1 MTNTCE
7 EMFEDGPCGQPA
19 TRTIVMPNEKL
30 GLAHF
35 ACDECAEYHIEN
47 SGAVDQQPPAE
58 EPIKADAVK
67 PVKADAVKPANHTP
81 EEHSSLVG
89 GSTASRRINCPRS
102 YALEKLAPPDKGS
115 SYAREGTALHEMI
128 AIVIGEGKKPENLLP
143 FTFSRDTKGAEEAW
157 SLTID
162 EDLWYD
168 LGQPALDAFDDFC
181 DQIEAEA
188 GEEIE
193 IQVEERCAM
202 PGIDGAFG
210 TTDVAWKCGHLSGI
224 WDWKFGRTPVSAD
237 SDQLRFYARAV
248 AADHPNL
255 FGAKSWGDIDMD
267 REVILSIM
275 QPQCGSEPSEHRT
288 TVGELE
294 EFRLELMGAIADAV
308 EKGDK
313 AHVAKGDWCKF
324 ATCRSVCPLHVGQS
338 LEFGEKM
345 AKLSALQK
353 QQGVKDLRAITAVDK
368 ETGEAS
374 PVFAEMLPELLELA
388 EIAKEF
394 AGVVMAQAHA
404 YLEEGGTAAGWALKM
419 KRSSGREWVVD
430 DDAVRKFMKNRKYTL
445 DQFAPRKT
453 MTMPQI
459 ETLLKRDGRAIPE
472 EMYAAKP
479 SSGTTL
485 TRDDGSSR
493 IVGSTS
499 ERLKT
504 AGTKLAALRDE

>member
-1 MTNTCE
+1 MTTTCE
-7 EMFEDGPCGQPA
+7 EMFKDGPCGQPA
-19 TRTIVMPNEKL
+19 TRVIVMPNEKA
-30 GLAHF
+30 GIVHH
-35 ACDECAEYHIEN
+35 ACDECAEYHIDN
-47 SGAVDQQPPAE
+47 SGAVDQQQTTPVTEAA
-58 EPIKADAVK
+58 ADEVAQ
-67 PVKADAVKPANHTP
+67 PANHTP
-81 EEHSSLVG
+81 EEHSSVVG

-102 YALEKLAPPDKGS
+102 YALEMIAPKDKGN

-128 AIVIGEGKKPENLLP
+128 AVVIGEGKKPESLLP

-157 SLTID
+157 SLTVD

-181 DQIEAEA
+181 DQIEAETGA
-188 GEEIE
+188 EIE
-193 IQVEERCAM
+193 IQIEERCAM
-202 PGIDGAFG
+202 PGIEGAFG
-210 TTDVAWKCGHLSGI
+210 TTDVAWKCGHLTGI

-248 AADHPNL
+248 ASDHPRL
-255 FGAKSWGDIDMD
+255 FGAASWGEIDMD

-275 QPQCGSEPSEHRT
+275 QPQCSSVPSEHRT

-294 EFRLELMGAIADAV
+294 EFRVELMGAV
-308 EKGDK
+308 EEATTKLDK
-313 AHVAKGDWCKF
+313 ALCAKGPWCNF
-324 ATCRSVCPLHVGQS
+324 ATCRSVCPLHVGKS

-345 AKLSALQK
+345 SKLSALQD
-353 QQGVKDLRAITAVDK
+353 QQGVKELRSVKAVDK
-368 ETGEAS
+368 ETGEAP
-374 PVFAEMLPELLELA
+374 PVFGDMLPELLELA

-404 YLEEGGTAAGWALKM
+404 YLEEGGTVAGWALKT
-419 KRSSGREWVVD
+419 KRSSGRDWVVD

-445 DQFAPRKT
+445 DDYAPRKT

-459 ETLLKRDGRAIPE
+459 ETLLKRDGRTIPE

-485 TRDDGSSR
+485 TRDDGSSH

-504 AGTKLAALRDE
+504 AGMKLAALRDE